1 MEGMPRTLPLG
12 TSRTQSTQN
21 LSQRARTLWTMS
33 GEKARTPV
41 PGRWRAILCS
51 IQCHL
56 SHAQPGPGC
65 WDLAMEPSLSW
76 LVASGP
82 GGSGASPSRSHLPG
96 VSSSSLG
103 CSSIGIRQAAWFQ
116 ERGTE
121 LGVAVSAPSLLCLLV
136 PAAPIKSVDHAH
148 CLHLL
153 LNLLCLPFVSTLR
166 PATPPRP
173 PSLPS

>member
-1 MEGMPRTLPLG
+1 MPRTLPLG
-12 TSRTQSTQN
+12 TSRTQSP
-21 LSQRARTLWTMS
+21 QRARTLWTMS

-82 GGSGASPSRSHLPG
+82 GGSALSPSKSHLPG
-96 VSSSSLG
+96 VSSSCLG
-103 CSSIGIRQAAWFQ
+103 CGSIGMRQAAWFQ

-121 LGVAVSAPSLLCLLV
+121 LGVAASAPSLLCLLV
-136 PAAPIKSVDHAH
+136 PAAPIE
-148 CLHLL
+148 CRP
-153 LNLLCLPFVSTLR
+153 CPLPPFTRQPTVSAFCFHTA
-166 PATPPRP
+166 PASPPLP
-173 PSLPS
+173 PSLPG